1 VLFPGNGRDVF
12 DTHFPGLSDTDE
24 SSSSSACERSM
35 EPASSKR
42 FLADARTRRTQVYH
56 YYRMLAPLAL
66 VVLVFGLTVLH
77 QDQQSGGLHPTL
89 VLDALVLD
97 RSIASLRNLSQMF
110 HVVSES
116 VVYSRYARVY
126 SRRLRH
132 PDGKEFDYDVWG
144 RNWKNDSF
152 AVVCVV
158 PFDAK
163 DLSFT
168 LIREYN
174 IAHSM
179 HVYSFPQ
186 GCYEQSKHASPQVA
200 AEAELDEEARLRCQ
214 PSSWITLL
222 DVSAG
227 SPQDKFQREKVHY
240 FLCTDSTPLTEGV
253 GRERDAEEDINI
265 ERRVSVAQLKALMRS
280 GVMQSN
286 NIAAGM
292 LAIDRLRHDG
302 LLPIEA

>member
-1 VLFPGNGRDVF
+1 
-12 DTHFPGLSDTDE
+12 
-24 SSSSSACERSM
+24 M

-42 FLADARTRRTQVYH
+42 LLADPKTRRAQVRS
-56 YYRMLAPLAL
+56 YYAMLVPLTL
-66 VVLVFGLTVLH
+66 VVLACGLRALLH
-77 QDQQSGGLHPTL
+77 GRRSGGLHPTL
-89 VLDALVLD
+89 VLDALVLH

-126 SRRLRH
+126 SRRLRY
-132 PDGKEFDYDVWG
+132 PDGKEFEYDVWG

-158 PFDAK
+158 PFDAR

-168 LIREYN
+168 LVREYN

-186 GCYEQSKHASPQVA
+186 GCYERSKHVSPQAA
-200 AEAELDEEARLRCQ
+200 AEAELDEEARLRCK
-214 PSSWITLL
+214 PSSWIPLL
-222 DVSAG
+222 DTAIG

-240 FLCTDSTPLTEGV
+240 FLCTDSTPLTEGF
-253 GRERDAEEDINI
+253 GRERDPEEDINI
-265 ERRVSVAQLKALMRS
+265 ERRVSVAQLKAIMRA

-292 LAIDRLRHDG
+292 LAIDRLRLDG
-302 LLPIEA
+302 LLPVEA